1 LFELYQNLMPVF
13 LFFGL
18 GMLLRRIS
26 VLDTAKA
33 GVLLQLMFFALMPAI
48 LLVNVSGLELGKED
62 LLLPLVAMIV
72 IVLNVPVAYW
82 MFRRQVTD
90 RRKLGSLILCS
101 MMINNAMMIPFVLWG
116 YGENVLAYVLLF
128 DVGVAIIQTSF
139 SYGLA
144 FRFSDE
150 QIGGRDIAKKVISSP
165 PLWALIVALSLNVT
179 STEIPVPLMSFLKPL
194 ADMTAPTLLIALG
207 ASFSLRSIEFN
218 LFGKVILIR
227 VLIGGL
233 IGLSIASLFGLTEET
248 LFIAVLCSAAP
259 VGFVS
264 TTYSILA
271 KLDFDTAVAM
281 VSSSILLSL
290 IYVPPLMA
298 LLSLWISF

>member
-1 LFELYQNLMPVF
+1 
-13 LFFGL
+13 
-18 GMLLRRIS
+18 
-26 VLDTAKA
+26 
-33 GVLLQLMFFALMPAI
+33 
-48 LLVNVSGLELGKED
+48 
-62 LLLPLVAMIV
+62 
-72 IVLNVPVAYW
+72 
-82 MFRRQVTD
+82 
-90 RRKLGSLILCS
+90 
-101 MMINNAMMIPFVLWG
+101 
-116 YGENVLAYVLLF
+116 
-128 DVGVAIIQTSF
+128 
-139 SYGLA
+139 LA

-150 QIGGRDIAKKVISSP
+150 QIGGRDIAKKVVSSP

-233 IGLSIASLFGLTEET
+233 IGLSIASLFGLTEDT

>member
-1 LFELYQNLMPVF
+1 MF

-18 GMLLRRIS
+18 GILLRRMS

-33 GVLLQLMFFALMPAI
+33 GALLQLMFFALMPAI
-48 LLVNVSGLELGKED
+48 MLVNISGLELSSED
-62 LLLPLVAMIV
+62 MLLPMVGMIV
-72 IVLNVPVAYW
+72 IFVNVPVAYW
-82 MFRRQVTD
+82 VFKAKTPN

-116 YGENVLAYVLLF
+116 VGGEVLPYVLLF
-128 DVGVAIIQTSF
+128 DVGIAIVQTSF
-139 SYGLA
+139 SYGFA

-150 QIGGRDIAKKVISSP
+150 RIAGRDILKKVATSP
-165 PLWALIVALSLNVT
+165 PLWALVVALSLNVT
-179 STEIPVPLMSFLKPL
+179 STEIPDVLMGFLKPL

-207 ASFSLRSIEFN
+207 ASFSLKSTDFR
-218 LFGKVILIR
+218 LFGQVIAIR

-233 IGLSIASLFGLTEET
+233 AGLLLASLFGLTEEK

-259 VGFVS
+259 IGFVS
-264 TTYSILA
+264 TTYAIIA
-271 KLDFDTAVAM
+271 RLDFDTAVAM
-281 VSSSILLSL
+281 VSSSILFSL

-298 LLSLWISF
+298 LLSWWVWG